1 MCGGPTGS
9 MPARGQ
15 YLVLPHN
22 EDDFEFEE
30 RFMSLKRELTE
41 QLRQENR
48 PDKGISRNLDRV
60 MLP

>member
-1 MCGGPTGS
+1 